1 MDDLVYELR
10 QLCRRNRDGSHDTQA
25 GRLGGLT
32 LIGKQ
37 LRKLGFRQMHATSLK
52 PKHVEALLNRW
63 RAEGLSAGTQKNR
76 MAFIRWWAE
85 KVNKSGVVPPEN
97 AELAIPDRVFVT
109 NENKAR
115 SLDDRLSR
123 ITDVY
128 VLMSLRLQ
136 ALFGMRR
143 EESVKFRPSYAD
155 RGDHLAFKGSWTKG
169 GRPRIVPINTP
180 EQRALLDEAHR
191 LAGAGSLIPAHK
203 SYIQQRDTYDGQCKT
218 AGLHRMH
225 GLRHQY
231 AQARYEAL
239 TGWKA
244 PAAGGP
250 STKML
255 TSEQHL
261 QDRHARQI
269 ISYEL
274 GHERLQ
280 VTAIYLGR

>member
-1 MDDLVYELR
+1 MDDLTYELR

-37 LRKLGFRQMHATSLK
+37 LRELGFRQMHATSLK
-52 PKHVEALLNRW
+52 AKHVEALVTRW
-63 RAEGLSAGTQKNR
+63 QVEGLSAGTQKNR
-76 MAFIRWWAE
+76 MSYIRWWAE
-85 KVNKSGVVPPEN
+85 KVNKSGIIPADD

-109 NENKAR
+109 NENKA
-115 SLDDRLSR
+115 SFLDDRLSR

-136 ALFGMRR
+136 A
-143 EESVKFRPSYAD
+143 V
-155 RGDHLAFKGSWTKG
+155 
-169 GRPRIVPINTP
+169 
-180 EQRALLDEAHR
+180 
-191 LAGAGSLIPAHK
+191 
-203 SYIQQRDTYDGQCKT
+203 CKA

-225 GLRHQY
+225 GPRHQY

-255 TSEQHL
+255 TPEQRA
-261 QDRHARQI
+261 QDFHARQI
-269 ISYEL
+269 ISYEF

-280 VTAIYLGR
+280 VTTLYLGR

>member
-1 MDDLVYELR
+1 MDDLTYELR

-37 LRKLGFRQMHATSLK
+37 LRELGFRQMHARSLK
-52 PKHVEALLNRW
+52 AKHVEALITRW
-63 RAEGLSAGTQKNR
+63 QGEGLAAGTQKNR
-76 MAFIRWWAE
+76 MSYIRWWAE
-85 KVNKSGVVPPEN
+85 KVGKAGIVPADN

-109 NENKAR
+109 SENKAR

-128 VLMSLRLQ
+128 VLMSLLLQ
-136 ALFGMRR
+136 ALFGFRR
-143 EESVKFRPSYAD
+143 EESIKFRPSCAD
-155 RGDHLAFKGSWTKG
+155 RGDHVALKGSWCKG
-169 GRPRIVPINTP
+169 SRPRIVPITTP
-180 EQRALLDEAHR
+180 EQRALLDQAHR
-191 LAGAGSLIPAHK
+191 LAGAGSLIPADK
-203 SYIQQRDTYDGQCKT
+203 SYIQQRNAYDGQCQA

-231 AQARYEAL
+231 AQTRYEAL

-255 TSEQHL
+255 TPEQHV
-261 QDRHARQI
+261 QDVHARQI

-280 VTAIYLGR
+280 VTALYLGR